1 VLVEEVTD
9 IAHTLVPPP
18 KGERAVT
25 TEDFII
31 FLFCEI
37 DDRIGQLSKHPQAKL
52 WPSELV
58 TIGLLFVLKGGYF
71 RAFYRWLK
79 RDYAALFPGLPHR
92 TRLQRLLQ
100 THRAWCDLFL
110 ADPTF
115 FTVVDSY
122 GVELIHPI
130 REGRSP
136 RQIGKK
142 GKCNWRWIVGVKL
155 CWLIN
160 GRGEVVD
167 WDWNTANVHDQ
178 TFLSLVQKLNGTSI
192 VLSDVGFGCA
202 SGIPANLKLCRR
214 GTWNER
220 MLIETVLS
228 MVTMVC
234 RLKKMFHRVS
244 CYVQMHFAYLAA
256 LFNTLLAL
264 NRTLDPDAERQ
275 GNLLHIAQ
283 YAL

>member
-1 VLVEEVTD
+1 MG
-9 IAHTLVPPP
+9 
-18 KGERAVT
+18 KM
-25 TEDFII
+25 
-31 FLFCEI
+31 
-37 DDRIGQLSKHPQAKL
+37 SKHGQAKL

-79 RDYAALFPGLPHR
+79 RDYEYLFGGLPHR
-92 TRLQRLLQ
+92 TRLQRLLK
-100 THRAWCDLFL
+100 THRDWCDLFL

-115 FTVVDSY
+115 FTVIDSY
-122 GVELIHPI
+122 GVELLHPI

-142 GKCNWRWIVGVKL
+142 GKSNWRWIVGVKL

-160 GRGEVVD
+160 DRGEIVG

-178 TFLSLVQKLNGTSI
+178 TFLPLVEALDGKSI
-192 VLSDVGFGCA
+192 VLGDVGFNRS
-202 SGIPANLKLCRR
+202 SGIPANLKLCPR

-234 RLKKMFHRVS
+234 HLKKMFHRVRS
-244 CYVQMHFAYLAA
+244 YVETHFAYLAA
-256 LFNTLLAL
+256 LFNTLLEL
-264 NRTLDPDAERQ
+264 NRILDPDAESQ
-275 GNLLHIAQ
+275 GCLLHIAQ
-283 YAL
+283 YSL